1 MKTYTVTAT
10 KRNRPVVKR
19 FTVLYKEGIEG
30 TLISVAKR
38 LGLDNIVIVE
48 VG

>member
-19 FTVLYKEGIEG
+19 YMVLYKEGIEE
-30 TLISVAKR
+30 TLLNLAKR
-38 LGLDNIVIVE
+38 LGFDNIIIVE
-48 VG
+48 E

>member
-19 FTVLYKEGIEG
+19 FTVLYKEGIVE

-48 VG
+48 VC